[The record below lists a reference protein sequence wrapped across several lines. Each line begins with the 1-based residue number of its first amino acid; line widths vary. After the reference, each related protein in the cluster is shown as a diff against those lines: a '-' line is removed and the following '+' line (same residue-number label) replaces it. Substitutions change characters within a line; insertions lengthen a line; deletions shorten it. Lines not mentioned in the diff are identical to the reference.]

1 MIKSIWEKIK
11 LAFERK
17 PVGEVLIPTPKTVEL
32 VEEIKPKRVV
42 KRKPKNEST

>member
-11 LAFERK
+11 LVFDRK
-17 PVGEVLIPTPKTVEL
+17 PAGDVIIPTIKTVEL

>member
-11 LAFERK
+11 LSFERK
-17 PVGEVLIPTPKTVEL
+17 PTGDVIIPTPKTVEL